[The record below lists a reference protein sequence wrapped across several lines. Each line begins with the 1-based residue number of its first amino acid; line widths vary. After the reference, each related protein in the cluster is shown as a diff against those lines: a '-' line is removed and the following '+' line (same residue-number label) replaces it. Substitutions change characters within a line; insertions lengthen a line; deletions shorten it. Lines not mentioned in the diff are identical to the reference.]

1 MEGSETKDLRPV
13 PDPTL
18 LTTQQLLRENLWL
31 REVLETRL
39 NGMDKAIELLQ
50 STADK
55 FPARIDEK
63 IASLQQVHEEK
74 FNSIQVQF
82 KERDVR
88 TEQTSKDSKVAIDA
102 ALQATK
108 ESSVEQNK
116 SFALATA
123 KSEAGFSKQIDQLGV
138 LIQTMT
144 KAFDDKIDDIKERLT
159 RSEGVGSGEHQG
171 RVSTQDLFLKNIPTL
186 IGLAIS
192 GLLALLMLG
201 GIVVTVAYA
210 IRKG

>member
-50 STADK
+50 ATADK

-63 IASLQQVHEEK
+63 IVSLQQVHEEK

-144 KAFDDKIDDIKERLT
+144 KAFDDKIDD
-159 RSEGVGSGEHQG
+159 
-171 RVSTQDLFLKNIPTL
+171 
-186 IGLAIS
+186 
-192 GLLALLMLG
+192 
-201 GIVVTVAYA
+201 
-210 IRKG
+210 

>member
-1 MEGSETKDLRPV
+1 MDDKETKDLRPV

-50 STADK
+50 SGADK

-74 FNSIQVQF
+74 FNSIQLQF

-88 TEQTSKDSKVAIDA
+88 TEQTAKDSKVAIDA

-138 LIQTMT
+138 LIQTTT

-159 RSEGVGSGEHQG
+159 RSEGVGSGTNQG
-171 RVSTQDLFLKNIPTL
+171 RASMQTLFMQNIPAL
-186 IGLAIS
+186 ILVAI
-192 GLLALLMLG
+192 A
-201 GIVVTVAYA
+201 VVTAIAAVAYA
-210 IRKG
+210 IRRG